1 MKLNKTIDNNILTI
15 HFDGEI
21 NSTNS
26 QTVHDEIV
34 SLLEKDINNLVFDF
48 TNLSYI
54 SSAGLRILLVI
65 KKQYDSLKIVG
76 CNLEVYDILEM
87 TGFTKIINISKALK
101 EISVDGCKVIG
112 EGRAGIVY
120 RINKD
125 TIVKVY
131 KRADSLESIQRELDL
146 SKQAFVLGIPTAIS
160 FDIVKVGSRFAARYE
175 MLDFLTLRDYLEKYP
190 DKYLE
195 YAKKWADLVKKINST
210 ISTTNN
216 LSNKKEKWYSELELL
231 KENITIEEYQKTKK
245 LIDDIKDTNTFIH
258 GDCHPKNIMFNGE
271 EVYLIDM
278 GSLSIGNPIFEIA
291 PIYRTFVLFDFLD
304 PGNTGRFFELDH
316 DFIMRFFDAFMNYYF
331 NGYTKEIENKIKL
344 LALIY
349 LVGWLVRY
357 NKKDEYDFD
366 KVINEFKNLLPKVN
380 DLNIW

>member
-26 QTVHDEIV
+26 QSVHDEIV

-48 TNLSYI
+48 SNLSYI

-87 TGFTKIINISKALK
+87 TGFTKIINVSKALK

-175 MLDFLTLRDYLEKYP
+175 MLDFLTLRDFLANNP

-195 YAKKWADLVKKINST
+195 YAEKWANLVKKINT
-210 ISTTNN
+210 TESTTND
-216 LSNKKEKWYSELELL
+216 LINKKDKWL
-231 KENITIEEYQKTKK
+231 KELNIIKDSLDEGMFNK
-245 LIDDIKDTNTFIH
+245 LKEMVEDIKDTNTFIH
-258 GDCHPKNIMFNGE
+258 GDCHPKNIMFNGD

-278 GSLSIGNPIFEIA
+278 GSLAVGNPIFELA
-291 PIYRTFVLFDFLD
+291 PLYRTFILFDILD

-316 DFIMRFFDAFMNYYF
+316 DLAMKFFKAFMNNYF
-331 NGYTKEIENKIKL
+331 DNYNEEIENKIRL
-344 LALIY
+344 TALIY
-349 LVGWLVRY
+349 FCGWLHRY
-357 NKKDEYDFD
+357 NSDNKENFERIIKEI
-366 KVINEFKNLLPKVN
+366 KELTPKVN
-380 DLNIW
+380 NLNIW